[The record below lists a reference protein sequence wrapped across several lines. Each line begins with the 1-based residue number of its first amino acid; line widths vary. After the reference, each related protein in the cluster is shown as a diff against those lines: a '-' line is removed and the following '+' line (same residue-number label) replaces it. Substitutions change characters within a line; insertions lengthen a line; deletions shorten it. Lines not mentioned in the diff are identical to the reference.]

1 MDARTIWGRNPATIF
16 GLVQAVL
23 GLALA
28 FTGRRALRTLS
39 VGGTVIVAGGGESSD
54 RVVKSIAYKEGI
66 TLITITS
73 TRMLMM
79 HGFLARVFEVF
90 ASHGTSVDVIAT
102 SEVSLSLTV
111 DSRSNLDAISG
122 ELKKIAEVEEEHDKA
137 IFCVVG
143 EGLKKTRGI
152 VAGVFSVLDREDIP
166 VSMISLG
173 ASEIN
178 VTFVVDGKDIRRTA
192 QALHRAFFP
201 VP

>member
-1 MDARTIWGRNPATIF
+1 M
-16 GLVQAVL
+16 
-23 GLALA
+23 
-28 FTGRRALRTLS
+28 
-39 VGGTVIVAGGGESSD
+39 
-54 RVVKSIAYKEGI
+54 
-66 TLITITS
+66 
-73 TRMLMM
+73 
-79 HGFLARVFEVF
+79 
-90 ASHGTSVDVIAT
+90 
-102 SEVSLSLTV
+102 SLSLTV
-111 DSRSNLDAISG
+111 DSSSNLDAISG

-152 VAGVFSVLDREDIP
+152 VASVFSVLDREDIP